1 MPLGQRIAHMR
12 PEGRLGVLDP
22 LEEAIFDSCLPAR
35 CCCLGGASEPPAVV
49 RADYHAL
56 SAVVTGC
63 LGHTRLAGTLVRWSY

>member
-35 CCCLGGASEPPAVV
+35 CCCLGGL
-49 RADYHAL
+49 L
-56 SAVVTGC
+56 SRRRSCERIT
-63 LGHTRLAGTLVRWSY
+63 TPLVRWSRAA